1 MESFLVL
8 KSQHYNSDLLRKQIM
23 RQSCKNLK
31 EPLEQKQDKTLAV
44 DLAALSKKEIL
55 ATEKK
60 KDFDIMEWENKY
72 QC

>member
-1 MESFLVL
+1 
-8 KSQHYNSDLLRKQIM
+8 M